1 MGVGPPPSQVDLLL
15 GDLREYGIEP
25 QPIEQSLAL
34 TSSAEALGAAWV
46 LAGSSL
52 GNRAIL
58 SRRRK
63 AGLQGPER
71 FLSDTQLASYFS
83 EVLRILD
90 AEHDDWEVR
99 EAISGALKTF
109 TIFEAAFCKEAM
121 VPVA

>member
-1 MGVGPPPSQVDLLL
+1 MGVRPPPSQLDLLISDL
-15 GDLREYGIEP
+15 GDFGFEP
-25 QPIEQSLAL
+25 QPSEQSLSL

-52 GNRAIL
+52 GNRAML

-63 AGLQGPER
+63 AGLQGAER
-71 FLSDTQLASYFS
+71 FLSDTRLASYFS
-83 EVLRILD
+83 ELLRALD
-90 AEHDDWEVR
+90 AEHEDREVR